1 MDETGNGIEEKWM
14 RKEREE
20 KDGKWKGKREKNSKS
35 IISIFSPSLPF
46 YSPPHDLRREERG

>member
-20 KDGKWKGKREKNSKS
+20 KDGKWMRQGREGKVKEKK
-35 IISIFSPSLPF
+35 I
-46 YSPPHDLRREERG
+46 RKV